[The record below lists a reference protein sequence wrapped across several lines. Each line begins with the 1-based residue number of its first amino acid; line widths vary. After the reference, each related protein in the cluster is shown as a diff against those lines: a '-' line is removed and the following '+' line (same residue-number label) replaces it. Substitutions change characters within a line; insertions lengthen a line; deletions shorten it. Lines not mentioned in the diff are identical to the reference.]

1 MKVDHLNGKT
11 IQTPEGHYHYCS
23 GTDYLGMAY
32 HEGLKKAIV
41 EGYAKYGLN
50 YGSTRKH
57 GLFNDVYE
65 RAESIFAEWLEL
77 EGALTVS
84 SGTLAGQLVRNFVRA
99 HSYALI
105 ELPRLHPAL
114 KDIYE
119 DQIAQRMENKAQERL
134 IDQINR
140 HPAEKIALLAVAM
153 DPLTSQ
159 PADLS
164 FLEAVEGK
172 ELLLILD
179 DTHGLG
185 VLGDNGAGFIE
196 LYPVLRSYEVIVIGS
211 LAKGIALPGGLIAGP
226 QKWID
231 AIKNSGHFSGSSP
244 ISPAYL
250 EAFSNQF
257 SVYKKQRIK
266 LRANINTMKSQL
278 GKEHLP
284 AGFPDFPIFILP
296 EESAGEKLRNLGVW
310 ISSIRYPYAHSPLL
324 NRLILNGA
332 HQEEDVLEIAACL
345 NQIL

>member
-1 MKVDHLNGKT
+1 MKVEHLNGRR
-11 IQTPEGHYHYCS
+11 IRTPEGNFYYCS

-32 HEGLKKAIV
+32 HEGLKESIIEA
-41 EGYAKYGLN
+41 YAKYGLN

-57 GLFNDVYE
+57 GLFDDIYE
-65 RAESIFAEWLEL
+65 RAETIFANWLGL
-77 EGALTVS
+77 EAALTVS

-140 HPAEKIALLAVAM
+140 HPAEKIALLTVAM

-159 PADLS
+159 PADFS
-164 FLEAVEGK
+164 FLQAVEGK

-185 VLGDNGAGFIE
+185 VLGETGAGFIE
-196 LYPVLRSYEVIVIGS
+196 LFPSLRSEEVIVIGS
-211 LAKGIALPGGLIAGP
+211 LAKGISLPGGLIAGP
-226 QKWID
+226 QKWVK
-231 AIKNSGHFSGSSP
+231 AIQNSGHFLGSSP

-257 SVYKKQRIK
+257 AAYQQRRLK
-266 LRANINTMKSQL
+266 LKDNIELLKSEIQEKHKL
-278 GKEHLP
+278 GY
-284 AGFPDFPIFILP
+284 FPDFPIFILP
-296 EESAGEKLRNLGVW
+296 EEYAGERLKELGIW
-310 ISSIRYPYAHSPLL
+310 ISSIRYPYPHSPLL

-332 HQEEDVLEIAACL
+332 HEKEDILQVTARL

>member
-1 MKVDHLNGKT
+1 MRVDHLDGRT
-11 IQTPEGHYHYCS
+11 IHTGNENFYYCS

-32 HEGLKKAIV
+32 HAGLKKAII
-41 EGYAKYGLN
+41 EGYGKYGLN

-57 GLFNDVYE
+57 GLFSDVYD
-65 RAESIFAEWLEL
+65 RAEKIFADWLGL
-77 EGALTVS
+77 ESALTVS
-84 SGTLAGQLVRNFVRA
+84 SGTLAGQLVRNIVKA
-99 HSYALI
+99 HAYALI

-119 DQIAQRMENKAQERL
+119 DQVAQRLENKAKERL

-140 HPAEKIALLAVAM
+140 HPSEKIALLTVAM
-153 DPLTSQ
+153 DPLTSA

-164 FLEAVEGK
+164 FLEEVKNK

-185 VLGDNGAGFIE
+185 VLGDSGAGFLE
-196 LYPVLRSYEVIVIGS
+196 LYPQVRSQEIMVIGS

-226 QKWID
+226 KKLVD
-231 AIKNSGHFSGSSP
+231 AIKSSGHFSGSSP

-250 EAFSNQF
+250 EAFGNCFALYHERRKKLHQSIAQF
-257 SVYKKQRIK
+257 NSMLKT
-266 LRANINTMKSQL
+266 RAQFIQ
-278 GKEHLP
+278 
-284 AGFPDFPIFILP
+284 FPDFPIVIIP
-296 EESAGEKLRNLGVW
+296 DESAGVKLKSHGIW

-332 HQEEDVLEIAACL
+332 HEEEDIAQIADRV